1 VERPLDA
8 QEIKE
13 EFAGN
18 SHDDYLSVRNCFIF
32 GEPIGFFEPLT
43 ALQQQ
48 DSPLRAPLDTFG
60 QNLGSA
66 LLVGSI
72 PFQFAHSNVLN
83 VRFNQLLAAESIRA
97 LKFVEPG
104 KGLDQAAE
112 QLAREVAQKRM
123 NEELADKSIIDR
135 HANNTLRQSHF
146 HSAAPDLRA
155 SSEELLR
162 QVLVMSWGAFETVAN
177 DLVRLLLNLKP
188 ILVQDARQGR
198 PYKDVLNAR
207 NLLDGLESA
216 RFNLADCMGD
226 FLSSLVSLDSLEK
239 MQTAAQVIFGSAVL
253 DACLKDARLWLIAQ
267 QRHLIV
273 HRRSVVD
280 ERYRER
286 TGDLTAV
293 GNKLT
298 FDAAYVEQSMSVLRD
313 IGCLLYSSAC
323 GRLSALA

>member
-1 VERPLDA
+1 M
-8 QEIKE
+8 
-13 EFAGN
+13 
-18 SHDDYLSVRNCFIF
+18 RNCFIF

-135 HANNTLRQSHF
+135 HANNTLRQLHF

-226 FLSSLVSLDSLEK
+226 FL
-239 MQTAAQVIFGSAVL
+239 
-253 DACLKDARLWLIAQ
+253 
-267 QRHLIV
+267 
-273 HRRSVVD
+273 
-280 ERYRER
+280 
-286 TGDLTAV
+286 
-293 GNKLT
+293 
-298 FDAAYVEQSMSVLRD
+298 
-313 IGCLLYSSAC
+313 
-323 GRLSALA
+323 